1 MREPPGTVTVL
12 GAPGGGVRLLCY
24 PRSVSMKK
32 TGKIRD
38 NALKATLRTP
48 LFKQR
53 REIPKKG
60 KGSYSRKGR
69 APRQAA

>member
-1 MREPPGTVTVL
+1 
-12 GAPGGGVRLLCY
+12 
-24 PRSVSMKK
+24 MKK
-32 TGKIRD
+32 AGKIRD